1 MNEQAAYLRAMFPS
15 QTEVLDVILH
25 PLTLGHT
32 LLLHRLESPFVTPG
46 AEAGDG
52 DLALALA
59 LCSRS
64 FADSVAAVNDSG
76 FAVELQR
83 LIKGRDELELIGAR
97 TAFYKYLIVAHE
109 GPKVKKQGSG
119 RESGAPFLLNV
130 KLSLMNGY
138 GYTHTEA
145 LNMPLGQAL
154 WEHATLL
161 EREGR
166 AEMRNRQDQEH
177 HDRVMAFVAEVRAR
191 YEAEQADKSALESS
205 VQAPA

>member
-1 MNEQAAYLRAMFPS
+1 MFPS
-15 QTEVLDVILH
+15 QTEVLGVILH

-52 DLALALA
+52 DLALALG

-64 FADSVAAVNDSG
+64 FAAALIAVNDSR
-76 FAVELQR
+76 FAEKLQG
-83 LIKGRDELELIGAR
+83 LIEGREEWELIAAR
-97 TAFYKYLIVAHE
+97 TAFYKYLIAAHD
-109 GPKVKKQGSG
+109 GPKVKKHGSG

-138 GYTHTEA
+138 GYTYTEA

-154 WEHATLL
+154 WEHTTFL

-166 AEMRNRQDQEH
+166 TEMRNRSDQEA
-177 HDRVMAFVAEVRAR
+177 HDRVMARAAEIRKQ
-191 YEAEQADKSALESS
+191 YEAEQAAKGAAETAD
-205 VQAPA
+205 QPAA